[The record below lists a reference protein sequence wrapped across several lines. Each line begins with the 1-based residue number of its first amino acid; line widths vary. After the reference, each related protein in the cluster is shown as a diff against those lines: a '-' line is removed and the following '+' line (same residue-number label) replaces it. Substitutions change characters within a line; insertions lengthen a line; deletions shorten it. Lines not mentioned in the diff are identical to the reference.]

1 MQEEIMLREMR
12 DEDYEAIEE
21 IISETWNY
29 DQLTTPQAARKMAK
43 AYLYG
48 CLANQTYKQVAIC
61 DKTVAGVIMGKNIR
75 HHRCPLKIRLNQI
88 RAVARLLLDR
98 EGRRVSSIFSAVNE
112 IDGELLKESG
122 KDYQG
127 EVAFFAIR
135 SKFRGRGLGKKM
147 FCSLTD
153 YFKAEGINEFFLY
166 TDTTCNYPFYE
177 HQKMHRRAQR
187 THAFQIEGQ
196 EVPMTFFLYDGLCR
210 EMGYN

>member
-75 HHRCPLKIRLNQI
+75 HHRCPL
-88 RAVARLLLDR
+88 
-98 EGRRVSSIFSAVNE
+98 
-112 IDGELLKESG
+112 
-122 KDYQG
+122 
-127 EVAFFAIR
+127 
-135 SKFRGRGLGKKM
+135 
-147 FCSLTD
+147 
-153 YFKAEGINEFFLY
+153 
-166 TDTTCNYPFYE
+166 
-177 HQKMHRRAQR
+177 
-187 THAFQIEGQ
+187 
-196 EVPMTFFLYDGLCR
+196 
-210 EMGYN
+210 

>member
-75 HHRCPLKIRLNQI
+75 HCL
-88 RAVARLLLDR
+88 
-98 EGRRVSSIFSAVNE
+98 
-112 IDGELLKESG
+112 
-122 KDYQG
+122 
-127 EVAFFAIR
+127 
-135 SKFRGRGLGKKM
+135 
-147 FCSLTD
+147 
-153 YFKAEGINEFFLY
+153 LY
-166 TDTTCNYPFYE
+166 TSPSPRDKRQSRMPSS
-177 HQKMHRRAQR
+177 A
-187 THAFQIEGQ
+187 
-196 EVPMTFFLYDGLCR
+196 
-210 EMGYN
+210 